1 MNPELDYMNVAID
14 IVSDFV
20 CPWCFI
26 GKARLK
32 SAVAQVLEQHPDVR
46 FQFNWLPYFLNPDT
60 PPAGE
65 SYRAY
70 LEAKFGG
77 ARQVDQIQANV
88 ADAGRGD
95 GVEFAFERIATRP
108 NTMKVHRL
116 VYRAQSTGHPPAEIA
131 ALVDRLFVAHFQRG
145 EDIGNITTLAEIA
158 AECGDRKESV
168 VEFLESYEGVPQVK
182 SLVDKVAGLGVTGV
196 PFFIL
201 QRRLAVSGAQS
212 SVAMAAAI
220 LQAMEPAQ

>member
-1 MNPELDYMNVAID
+1 MNVAID

-26 GKARLK
+26 GKARLN
-32 SAVAQVLEQHPDVR
+32 SAVAQVLEKHPDVR

-70 LEAKFGG
+70 LETKFGG
-77 ARQVDQIQANV
+77 AKQVDKIQMTV

-95 GVEFAFERIATRP
+95 GVEFNFERIATRP
-108 NTMKVHRL
+108 NTMNAHRL

-131 ALVDRLFVAHFQRG
+131 ALVERLFVAHFQRG
-145 EDIGNITTLAEIA
+145 EDIGRIATLADIA
-158 AECGDRKESV
+158 AECGDSKDGV
-168 VEFLESYEGVPQVK
+168 IDFLEGYEGVPQVK

-196 PFFIL
+196 PFFII

-220 LQAMEPAQ
+220 LQAMELPK

>member
-1 MNPELDYMNVAID
+1 MILAID

-26 GKARLK
+26 GKARLNG
-32 SAVAQVLEQHPDVR
+32 AIAQVLEKHPGVR

-77 ARQVDQIQANV
+77 ARQVDALQLEI

-95 GVEFAFERIATRP
+95 GVEFNFERIATRP
-108 NTMKVHRL
+108 NTLNAHRL
-116 VYRAQSTGHPPAEIA
+116 LYRAQSMGHPPGQIA
-131 ALVDRLFVAHFQRG
+131 ALVERLFVAHFQRG
-145 EDIGNITTLAEIA
+145 EDIGSDATLAAIA
-158 AECGDRKESV
+158 VECGDRQESV
-168 VEFLESYEGVPQVK
+168 SDFLASYEGVAQVK
-182 SLVDKVAGLGVTGV
+182 SLVAKVSGLGVTGV
-196 PFFIL
+196 PFFII

-212 SVAMAAAI
+212 AVAIAAAI
-220 LQAMEPAQ
+220 LQAMEPPSAPRPSPE